1 MRVRRGE
8 VMPAGRTI
16 AQKVLA
22 RAAGRESV
30 EVGEIVDAKVDV
42 AMSHDNGALVAKH
55 FGDIGVANVWDKERI
70 VLLMDHRVPANDIKT
85 AEGHKKIREFVA
97 KQGIPNFLDIRE
109 GICHQVMPEKGFALP
124 GELIVGTDS
133 HTTTYGAL
141 GAFSTGIGA
150 TEMAGVWATGSLWLM
165 VPKSFRIGVRGKFP
179 KGTYPKDLILKIIG
193 DLKADGADYAS
204 VEFYGPAIT
213 SMSVGGRMTICN
225 MSMEMGAKAAICP
238 PDKKALKYLDGRAKR
253 QFTSVYADPGAK
265 YEKRFKYDVSTL
277 EPMVAAPH
285 AVDNVKPLVSVAG
298 TPINQAIIGSC
309 TNGRLEDLAVG
320 AAILKGKTI
329 HKNVRLIVA
338 PASREVY
345 IAASKKGILAA
356 YVEAGGVVINPGCGP
371 CLGAHEGIM
380 AAGERCISSTNRN
393 FKGRMGDP
401 TSEVYLA
408 SPASVAASAL
418 EGAIADPRRYLQ

>member
-1 MRVRRGE
+1 
-8 VMPAGRTI
+8 MPDGKTI
-16 AQKVLA
+16 AQKILA
-22 RAAGRESV
+22 RVGGKESV
-30 EVGEIVDAKVDV
+30 EVGEIVDAKVDR
-42 AMSHDNGALVAKH
+42 AMSHDNAALVSKH
-55 FGDIGVANVWDKERI
+55 FASIGVSKVWDRDKI

-97 KQGIPNFLDIRE
+97 AQDLPNFFDIKE
-109 GICHQVMPEKGFALP
+109 GICHQVFPEHGFALP
-124 GELIVGTDS
+124 GELVVGTDS

-165 VPKSFRIGVRGKFP
+165 VPKSIKITVRGKFP
-179 KGTYPKDLILKIIG
+179 KGVYPKDLILKIIG
-193 DLKADGADYAS
+193 DVKADGADYAS
-204 VEFYGPAIT
+204 VEYYGSAI
-213 SMSVGGRMTICN
+213 SRMSIGGRMTVCN

-238 PDKKALKYLDGRAKR
+238 PDKKTLKYLEGRAKR
-253 QFTSVYADPGAK
+253 QFEPVYADSGAK
-265 YEKRFKYDVSTL
+265 YDKKLKYDVSAL
-277 EPMVAAPH
+277 EPQVACPH
-285 AVDNVKPLVSVAG
+285 AVDNVKPVSAVAG

-309 TNGRLEDLAVG
+309 TNGRLEDLVEG
-320 AAILKGKTI
+320 AAILRGKTV

-345 IAASKKGILAA
+345 IAASKKGILAT
-356 YVEAGGVVINPGCGP
+356 YVAAGGVIINPGCGP

-401 TSEVYLA
+401 TSEVFLA
-408 SPASVAASAL
+408 SPATVAASAL
-418 EGAIADPRRYLQ
+418 AGAIADPRGCLQ

>member
-1 MRVRRGE
+1 LPDGK
-8 VMPAGRTI
+8 TI

-22 RAAGRESV
+22 RAGGKESV
-30 EVGEIVDAKVDV
+30 EVGEIVDARVDM
-42 AMSHDNGALVAKH
+42 AMSHDNAALVSKH
-55 FGDIGVANVWDKERI
+55 FASIGVSKVWDKEKI

-85 AEGHKKIREFVA
+85 AEGHKKIREFVGA
-97 KQGIPNFLDIRE
+97 QGLPNFFDIKE
-109 GICHQVMPEKGFALP
+109 GICHQVLPEHGYALP
-124 GELIVGTDS
+124 GQLIVGTDS

-165 VPKSFRIGVRGKFP
+165 VPKSIKISVRGKFP
-179 KGTYPKDLILKIIG
+179 NGVYPKDLILKIIG
-193 DLKADGADYAS
+193 DVKADGADYAS
-204 VEFYGPAIT
+204 VEYYGSTIG
-213 SMSVGGRMTICN
+213 SMSIGGRMTLCN

-238 PDKKALKYLDGRAKR
+238 PDKKTLKYLEGKAKGS
-253 QFTSVYADPGAK
+253 FEPVYADPGAK
-265 YEKRFKYDVSTL
+265 YEKKLKYDVTAL
-277 EPMVAAPH
+277 EPQIACPH
-285 AVDNVKPLVSVAG
+285 AVDNVKPISAVAG

-309 TNGRLEDLAVG
+309 TNGRIEDLAAG
-320 AAILKGKTI
+320 AAILKGKTV

-338 PASREVY
+338 PASRTVY
-345 IAASKKGILAA
+345 IEASKKGILAT
-356 YVEAGGVVINPGCGP
+356 YVAAGGVVINPGCGP

-408 SPASVAASAL
+408 SPAAVAASAL
-418 EGAIADPRRYLQ
+418 AGAIVDPRGYLQ